1 MSAVKGQVMFR
12 KYTIA
17 GESNP
22 VWQLVEPAI
31 LKLWA
36 TGMLKASYPS
46 LYLVHVMALLVASVT
61 FALSFCFRLLLLAV
75 IFVVAYVAFEDAL
88 TQVLATVLALPETGG
103 APATMPPSS
112 TLWMYQLAGY
122 VVVIAAVVLLLLVL
136 GKHFMEWARDVV
148 FYLLLMITLMVPL
161 KWIARGLLREN
172 YFAQLI
178 AKSSFMGA
186 HIAGTIAAAPP
197 EITRQ
202 YDRLIGLYQGSNDEK
217 TRKELEQ
224 LCAQV

>member
-1 MSAVKGQVMFR
+1 MSAIKGQAMFR

-36 TGMLKASYPS
+36 TGMLKASYAS
-46 LYLVHVMALLVASVT
+46 LYLVHVMALLVAT
-61 FALSFCFRLLLLAV
+61 AMFALSFFFRLILLTA
-75 IFVVAYVAFEDAL
+75 IFVLAYIAFEEAL
-88 TQVLATVLALPETGG
+88 TEVIGTVLVLPETDGSR
-103 APATMPPSS
+103 ATLPPSDEF
-112 TLWMYQLAGY
+112 WMHQLAGY
-122 VVVIAAVVLLLLVL
+122 VVVITAVVSVLLVL
-136 GKHFMEWARDVV
+136 GKPFTAWVRDVV
-148 FYLLLMITLMVPL
+148 LYLLFMLTLMVPL
-161 KWIARGLLREN
+161 KWIARGLLRES
-172 YFAQLI
+172 YFSQLI

-186 HIAGTIAAAPP
+186 RIAGTIAAAPP

-202 YDRLIGLYQGSNDEK
+202 HDRLIELYQGSNDES

>member
-1 MSAVKGQVMFR
+1 MFR
-12 KYTIA
+12 KYTIV
-17 GESNP
+17 GEGNP

-36 TGMLKASYPS
+36 TGMLKASYVS
-46 LYLVHVMALLVASVT
+46 LYLVHVMVLLVATAMFV
-61 FALSFCFRLLLLAV
+61 LSFCFRFLLLTA
-75 IFVVAYVAFEDAL
+75 IFVLAYIAFEEAL
-88 TQVLATVLALPETGG
+88 TEVLGTVLVLPEMNG
-103 APATMPPSS
+103 ARATLPPSDE
-112 TLWMYQLAGY
+112 LWMHQLAGY
-122 VVVIAAVVLLLLVL
+122 VVVITAVVSVLLVL
-136 GKHFMEWARDVV
+136 GKPFIVWVRDVV
-148 FYLLLMITLMVPL
+148 LYLLFMITLMVPL
-161 KWIARGLLREN
+161 KWIARGLLRES

-202 YDRLIGLYQGSNDEK
+202 HDRLIELYQGSNDES